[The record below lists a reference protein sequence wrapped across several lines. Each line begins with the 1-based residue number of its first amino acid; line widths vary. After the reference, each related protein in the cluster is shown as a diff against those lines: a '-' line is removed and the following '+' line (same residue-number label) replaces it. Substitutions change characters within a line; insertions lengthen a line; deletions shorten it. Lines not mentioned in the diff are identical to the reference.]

1 MVANRTDVA
10 EPANAA
16 KEDPDGG
23 ADNGNGNGD
32 GKLKKSSGFLGWLP
46 LVVSLIAMP
55 LLAYATTSY
64 LLLPKLQKELGP
76 ATGEAAG
83 APGKAAHGTAPA
95 KAAANSKEKGHAFN
109 KTTVQ
114 LGRILVNVAG
124 SVGTRYLTSSIS
136 LVGTHKEFKER
147 VERSRDQLLDV
158 ASSTLGAKTIADLE
172 KPGAR
177 NLIRTEL
184 VTVFNNA
191 LGEGI
196 VEEIYIT
203 EMAIQ

>member
-1 MVANRTDVA
+1 MVANRTDVVETA
-10 EPANAA
+10 GAA
-16 KEDPDGG
+16 KDDPDSG
-23 ADNGNGNGD
+23 ASGNGNGD
-32 GKLKKSSGFLGWLP
+32 AKRNKPSGFIAWLP
-46 LVVSLIAMP
+46 MVISFIAMP

-76 ATGEAAG
+76 ATGTATGTAAG
-83 APGKAAHGTAPA
+83 TATGAARTKTAA
-95 KAAANSKEKGHAFN
+95 GSKEKGGAFN

-136 LVGTHKEFKER
+136 VVGTHKEFKER
-147 VERSRDQLLDV
+147 IERSRDQLLDV
-158 ASSTLGAKTIADLE
+158 ASSTLGSKTIADLE

-184 VTVFNNA
+184 MTVFNNA
-191 LGEGI
+191 LGEGVI
-196 VEEIYIT
+196 EEIYIT

>member
-1 MVANRTDVA
+1 MVANRTDVVETA
-10 EPANAA
+10 GAA
-16 KEDPDGG
+16 KDDPDSG
-23 ADNGNGNGD
+23 ASGNGNGD
-32 GKLKKSSGFLGWLP
+32 AKRNKPSGFIAWLP
-46 LVVSLIAMP
+46 LVISFIAMP

-76 ATGEAAG
+76 ATGAATGTATGAARTKTAAG
-83 APGKAAHGTAPA
+83 
-95 KAAANSKEKGHAFN
+95 SKEKGGAFN

-136 LVGTHKEFKER
+136 VVGTHKEFKER
-147 VERSRDQLLDV
+147 IERSRDQLLDV
-158 ASSTLGAKTIADLE
+158 ASSTLGSKTIADLE

-184 VTVFNNA
+184 ITVFNNA
-191 LGEGI
+191 LGEGVI
-196 VEEIYIT
+196 EEIYIT

>member
-1 MVANRTDVA
+1 MVANRTDVVETA
-10 EPANAA
+10 GAA
-16 KEDPDGG
+16 KDDPDGG
-23 ADNGNGNGD
+23 ASGNGNGD
-32 GKLKKSSGFLGWLP
+32 AKRNKPSGFIAWLP
-46 LVVSLIAMP
+46 LVISFIAMP

-64 LLLPKLQKELGP
+64 LLLPRLQKELGP
-76 ATGEAAG
+76 ATGTATGTATGAARTKTAAG
-83 APGKAAHGTAPA
+83 
-95 KAAANSKEKGHAFN
+95 SKEKGGAFN

-136 LVGTHKEFKER
+136 VVGTHKEFKER
-147 VERSRDQLLDV
+147 IERSRDQLLDV
-158 ASSTLGAKTIADLE
+158 ASSTLGSKTIADLE

-184 VTVFNNA
+184 ITVFNNA
-191 LGEGI
+191 LGEGVI
-196 VEEIYIT
+196 EEIYIT

>member
-10 EPANAA
+10 ETAGSA
-16 KEDPDGG
+16 KDDLEGG
-23 ADNGNGNGD
+23 ASSGNGNGE
-32 GKLKKSSGFLGWLP
+32 GKGKKTSGLIAWLP
-46 LVVSLIAMP
+46 MVITFIAMP

-64 LLLPKLQKELGP
+64 LLLPQLQKELGP
-76 ATGEAAG
+76 ATGTAAG
-83 APGKAAHGTAPA
+83 AATGTAHA
-95 KAAANSKEKGHAFN
+95 KTAAGSKEKGKGGAFN

-136 LVGTHKEFKER
+136 VVGTHKEFKER
-147 VERSRDQLLDV
+147 IDRSRDQLLDV
-158 ASSTLGAKTIADLE
+158 ASSTLGSKTIADLE

-184 VTVFNNA
+184 ITVFNNA
-191 LGEGI
+191 LGEGVI
-196 VEEIYIT
+196 EEIYIT